1 MSMTT
6 GEAMRL
12 IGEFGLKCKTESF
25 METIEVLDIQDEL
38 GLLSPILT
46 EAYQVVIGE
55 FEEVAKMS
63 LSA

>member
-1 MSMTT
+1 MTT

>member
-6 GEAMRL
+6 GNAMRL
-12 IGEFGLKCKTESF
+12 ISEFGLKCRTESF
-25 METIEVLDIQDEL
+25 METIEVLDIQDKL

-55 FEEVAKMS
+55 AEEVAKMS
-63 LSA
+63 QSA

>member
-1 MSMTT
+1 MVMST
-6 GEAMRL
+6 GDAMRL
-12 IGEFGLKCKTESF
+12 ISEFGFKCQTESF
-25 METIEVLDIQDEL
+25 MQTIEVLDIQDKL

-63 LSA
+63 QSA

>member
-1 MSMTT
+1 MVMTT
-6 GEAMRL
+6 GDAMRL
-12 IGEFGLKCKTESF
+12 VSEFGARCQCESF
-25 METIEVLDIQDEL
+25 MECIEVLDIQDKL

-55 FEEVAKMS
+55 VEEVAKMS